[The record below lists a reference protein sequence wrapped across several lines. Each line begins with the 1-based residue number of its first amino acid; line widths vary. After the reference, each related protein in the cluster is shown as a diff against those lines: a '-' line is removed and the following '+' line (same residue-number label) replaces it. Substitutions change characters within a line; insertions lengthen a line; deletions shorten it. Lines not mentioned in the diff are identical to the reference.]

1 MHGGY
6 HVDNVD
12 IDLSVSLN
20 PFSSP
25 EADAALKEAQK
36 EAAGSYSRYPDI
48 DQKEVRSALAASL
61 GTDTER
67 VIAGNGSSELIMAAV
82 RACRPSSALLIEPCF
97 GGYEYALR
105 SFGICRICRYL
116 LKEEDG
122 FLLTDDVCSHLTEDI
137 DMIFLCDPWN
147 PTGRNINKDTLEKIL
162 KLTSDLGIRV
172 ILDRSFYMISD
183 GYLNDHKITGS
194 GPEDL
199 IDRYDNLF
207 IIGSYTKCFS
217 LPGIRMGYAI
227 SRPENVKMLKDQV
240 PEWNLGSLE
249 SACIRRLSRLAQDGM
264 FFDGSIDL
272 IKKERGYLNENLSSI
287 GCKVYK
293 SDTNFILF
301 RCHESDGKSTYEKM
315 IEQGILIR
323 KCDDFYGLG
332 NGFYRIAVRSR
343 DDNEKLIRALSNAL
357 KV

>member
-20 PFSSP
+20 PFVPS
-25 EADAALKEAQK
+25 EAGAALNEALKEA
-36 EAAGSYSRYPDI
+36 ACLYTRYPDI
-48 DQKEVRSALAASL
+48 EQNEVRSALADSL
-61 GTDTER
+61 GTDKKR
-67 VIAGNGSSELIMAAV
+67 VIAGSGSSQLIMAAV
-82 RACRPSSALLIEPCF
+82 HTYCPSSVLLIEPCF
-97 GGYEYALR
+97 GGYEYAIR
-105 SFGICRICRYL
+105 SLGTCRICRYL

-162 KLTSDLGIRV
+162 KLTYDLGIRV

-183 GYLNDHKITGS
+183 GYLNDHRITGS

-199 IDRYDNLF
+199 INRYDNL
-207 IIGSYTKCFS
+207 IVIGSYTKCFAM
-217 LPGIRMGYAI
+217 PGIRMGYAI
-227 SRPENVKMLKDQV
+227 SCEKNVEMLKGQL

-249 SACIRRLSRLAQDGM
+249 NACIRRLSHLVKNGS
-264 FFDGSIDL
+264 FFENSIDL
-272 IKKERGYLNENLSSI
+272 IKKERQYLFENLSAI

-301 RCHESDGKSTYEKM
+301 RCRETDNKSTYVKM
-315 IEQGILIR
+315 IKQGILIR

-332 NGFYRIAVRSR
+332 KGFYRIAVREH
-343 DDNEKLIRALSNAL
+343 DVNDKLIRALSSAL
-357 KV
+357 KT